1 MAAPTIAVA
10 VEADGRRVRL
20 VVTGRLTVDSQSAL
34 HPMIRLGLLLTPAAR
49 VVVDLSG
56 AHVDA
61 AALEALTG
69 HAREQDTGHPFRQV
83 RFRLPALMTSMTSAD
98 AEELRR
104 LRAEQRPWAAA
115 GAAPHGTVRDIRT
128 APSRPVPG
136 RRRRGAGTSPPARAT
151 PGRTRAA
158 ARAAHPATTP
168 ARPAGD
174 GPPGGVVLPFRPR
187 SQRPRTPARSGPGAR
202 GDAPG
207 P

>member
-1 MAAPTIAVA
+1 MGAPTISVAVA

-34 HPMIRLGLLLTPAAR
+34 HPMIRLGLLLTPATR

-56 AHVDA
+56 AHADD
-61 AALEALTG
+61 AALEALAG
-69 HAREQDTGHPFRQV
+69 HAREQGTGHPSRQV
-83 RFRLPALMTSMTSAD
+83 RFRLPAPMTPAD

-128 APSRPVPG
+128 APSRPAPG
-136 RRRRGAGTSPPARAT
+136 RRRRDAGTSPPARAA
-151 PGRTRAA
+151 PERTRAA

-174 GPPGGVVLPFRPR
+174 GPPAGVVLPFRPR

-202 GDAPG
+202 GDAQG